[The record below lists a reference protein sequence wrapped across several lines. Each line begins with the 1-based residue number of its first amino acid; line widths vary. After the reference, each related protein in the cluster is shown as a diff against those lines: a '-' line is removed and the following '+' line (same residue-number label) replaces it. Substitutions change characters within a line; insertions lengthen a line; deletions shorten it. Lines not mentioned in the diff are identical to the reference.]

1 MIQVRKAA
9 ERGRSKTDWLDSR
22 HTFSFADYLDP
33 KHMGFGKLRVI
44 NDDVVD
50 AGRGFGRHPHRDM
63 EILSYVLEGELEH
76 GDSMGNGSV
85 IRPGDVQR
93 MSAGTG
99 VVHSEANHSQ
109 TDRVRFLQILDRA
122 GASRAGA
129 GLRAEDLRG
138 EHAARRPAP
147 RGQPRRPGRVG
158 DRPPGREPLCRR
170 ARCGRASLR
179 RARPGKARVGTGGAR
194 KNHRRRPGPVRG
206 RRRGDRRA
214 GRSDG
219 RGTRRERGP
228 RIRSPPESSSKLLEA
243 RILLDAQSL
252 DPHLGGLCAS
262 AVPTSAR
269 ERLVRGLHGRVDVVV
284 RVGAADER
292 RLELRRRPV
301 DAALDHRAVPAAEGL
316 RCRSP
321 SRRPSERTGPGV
333 KNSVIIDPTRCTHA
347 AARASRSHAR
357 GPPRAAP

>member
-109 TDRVRFLQILDRA
+109 TDRVRFLQIWIEPERRGLAPGYEQKTFEESTRR
-122 GASRAGA
+122 GVLRLVASRDGRDGSVTVHQDVSLYAGVLGA
-129 GLRAEDLRG
+129 AERASVAL
-138 EHAARRPAP
+138 A
-147 RGQPRRPGRVG
+147 PGRRAWVQVARGKITVG
-158 DRPPGREPLCRR
+158 DQVLSE
-170 ARCGRASLR
+170 
-179 RARPGKARVGTGGAR
+179 
-194 KNHRRRPGPVRG
+194 
-206 RRRGDRRA
+206 GD
-214 GRSDG
+214 
-219 RGTRRERGP
+219 
-228 RIRSPPESSSKLLEA
+228 
-243 RILLDAQSL
+243 
-252 DPHLGGLCAS
+252 
-262 AVPTSAR
+262 
-269 ERLVRGLHGRVDVVV
+269 
-284 RVGAADER
+284 GAAIDGQAEVTVEGR
-292 RLELRRRPV
+292 
-301 DAALDHRAVPAAEGL
+301 DA
-316 RCRSP
+316 
-321 SRRPSERTGPGV
+321 SEV
-333 KNSVIIDPTRCTHA
+333 LVFNLA
-347 AARASRSHAR
+347 
-357 GPPRAAP
+357 